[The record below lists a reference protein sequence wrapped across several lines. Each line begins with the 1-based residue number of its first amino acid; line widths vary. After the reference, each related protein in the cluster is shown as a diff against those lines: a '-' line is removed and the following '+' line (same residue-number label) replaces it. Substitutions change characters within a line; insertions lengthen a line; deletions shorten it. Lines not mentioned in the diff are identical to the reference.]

1 MKTYGFAEFHRHF
14 SDNTLDFNH
23 GHIGILVVWV
33 TGIVMFQQP
42 YKMVNDN
49 FRKVFKHSVKGQSC
63 KHCAV
68 GCSNGYGAREVEPSS
83 QLLSTN

>member
-42 YKMVNDN
+42 YKMVNI
-49 FRKVFKHSVKGQSC
+49 RKMIIFEMFSNTVLKVKVVNIVQ
-63 KHCAV
+63 
-68 GCSNGYGAREVEPSS
+68 
-83 QLLSTN
+83 